1 MEIHG
6 LLRISKTKPRIVQN
20 TTVAQICGSM
30 ERKEVLHG
38 VAKFEEAK
46 WRKSSCQSSK
56 RKQKKKSKED
66 FLQMQSNMWVAKV
79 KHWFLENEDLK

>member
-6 LLRISKTKPRIVQN
+6 LLRISKTKPRVVQN

-46 WRKSSCQSSK
+46 
-56 RKQKKKSKED
+56 
-66 FLQMQSNMWVAKV
+66 
-79 KHWFLENEDLK
+79 